1 MEPAEEVSAEIT
13 LTPKR
18 LARGRKEIVATFSSD
33 EVSEIEGS
41 LEVQIM
47 KEKLAPI
54 EED

>member
-1 MEPAEEVSAEIT
+1 MEPNEEVSAEIT

-18 LARGRKEIVATFSSD
+18 WARGRKEIVATFSSD

-41 LEVQIM
+41 LEVLIV
-47 KEKLAPI
+47 EKPAPM